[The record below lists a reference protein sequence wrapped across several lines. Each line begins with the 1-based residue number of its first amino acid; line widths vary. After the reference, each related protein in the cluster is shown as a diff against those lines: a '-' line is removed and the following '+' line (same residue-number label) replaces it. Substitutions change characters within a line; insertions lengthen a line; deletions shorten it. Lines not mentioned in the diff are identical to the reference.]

1 MPRTMYRDQI
11 RRCPQCG
18 HDLVPYDARE
28 KWRCKSCQGVLVAP
42 SELAIELG
50 EVGDALA
57 ETGDPSGPPADARLG
72 CPVCAEPMRRFLIDD
87 IEIEIDR
94 CGGHGVWFDGGEI
107 GRIRGTI
114 ESYAATP
121 ALVRL
126 YDALFAQLTAQPPAP
141 PAPAPAAVLFQVAP
155 LVIDGHE
162 WRERRLCPDGACIG
176 VIGPNDRC
184 KVCRRRAKS
193 SR

>member
-1 MPRTMYRDQI
+1 MPQTMYRDQI

-18 HDLVPYDARE
+18 HDHVPYDARE

-57 ETGDPSGPPADARLG
+57 ETDDPPGPPADARLG

-87 IEIEIDR
+87 IEIDR

-114 ESYAATP
+114 ASHGATP

-126 YDALFAQLTAQPPAP
+126 YDALFAQLTAQPP
-141 PAPAPAAVLFQVAP
+141 PALAPAAVPSQVSP
-155 LVIDGHE
+155 LVVDVRE

-184 KVCRRRAKS
+184 KVCGQQAKR